1 MDLPRV
7 VFFGR
12 TGKEALEFFNLDL
25 AVWRGCRVLDCPGGP
40 GSFTA
45 LARAAGVECVA
56 ADPLYA
62 LPQEELERRCRD
74 DISFTLERLEGSTM
88 VRPAFDLA
96 QFRTG
101 KQEALETFL
110 ADRRLHPDAY
120 SPAALPSLPFAAAS
134 FDLVLSGHLL
144 FCYAPIADGGLSDH
158 QDFDLPWHRRALA
171 ELLRLSRREVR
182 IYPAHTMEL
191 EPRVHPWVAPLLA
204 ALPPGWEG
212 RLEPT
217 SYDEGFAGET
227 PMLLLRRSTS
237 PF

>member
-12 TGKEALEFFNLDL
+12 TGEEALEFFNLDL
-25 AVWRGCRVLDCPGGP
+25 AAWRGCRVLDCPGGP

-45 LARAAGVECVA
+45 LARATGVESVA

-74 DISFTLERLEGSTM
+74 DITFTLERLAQSPI
-88 VRPAFDLA
+88 VRPGFDLEL
-96 QFRTG
+96 FRTG
-101 KQEALETFL
+101 KLEALETFL
-110 ADRRLHPDAY
+110 ADRRDHGEAY
-120 SPAALPSLPFAAAS
+120 TAAALPCLPFAAAS

-144 FCYAPIADGGLSDH
+144 FSYAPIADGGLSE
-158 QDFDLPWHRRALA
+158 QPDFDLPWHRRALA

-191 EPRVHPWVAPLLA
+191 EPRVHPWVEPLLA

-217 SYDEGFAGET
+217 PYDQGFAGET

-237 PF
+237 G